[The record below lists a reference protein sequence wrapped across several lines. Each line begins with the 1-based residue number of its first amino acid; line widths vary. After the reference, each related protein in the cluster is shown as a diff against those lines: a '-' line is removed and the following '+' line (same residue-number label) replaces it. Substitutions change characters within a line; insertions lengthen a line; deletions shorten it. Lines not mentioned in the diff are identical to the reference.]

1 MFHNGCVTVKRLLV
15 FLYAFFCERTWNLFQ
30 QLSYL
35 PLFYVL
41 KQYFRTLVL
50 DLCFTTVARLSNVYL
65 WIYMHAVVKGI
76 ETSLYA
82 APFWNYRNPENLQTE
97 NWKKKQHLFW
107 IPSLV
112 FFLWLC
118 VFRGLERPRDQN
130 GKPPNFNHSEAFRL
144 RSGPIYPTWE
154 RLLQYSWFNLPFNSI
169 HQCNSQNSWK

>member
-1 MFHNGCVTVKRLLV
+1 MWFLFHDCCMTVRNLLV
-15 FLYAFFCERTWNLFQ
+15 SWYACFCERTWNLFQ

-35 PLFYVL
+35 
-41 KQYFRTLVL
+41 YFRTLVL

-82 APFWNYRNPENLQTE
+82 APLWNYRNPDNLQTE

-118 VFRGLERPRDQN
+118 VFRGLERPPDQN
-130 GKPPNFNHSEAFRL
+130 GKPPNFNHGKFPLAFQTHL
-144 RSGPIYPTWE
+144 P
-154 RLLQYSWFNLPFNSI
+154 NLGKTSPMFMIQSSI
-169 HQCNSQNSWK
+169 